1 MSAEERFAWFM
12 ATKAGPSPLTSG
24 GRFHWDG
31 RNAAS
36 PSIGL
41 SEVSEPLTH
50 TALVQEHLAP
60 VFDWARAAD
69 SLTFYLNRRLLVARL
84 DDVIRGATGILT
96 WVQGAEHMGINIS
109 AVHPALHVQTT
120 YTALPVDCV
129 ELVPHL
135 PVYDPLLKHIVLV
148 LQAETEAE
156 GVADRLYA
164 RSLADALAVHLLRR
178 LGTCRP
184 SMETRPG
191 GLSKHTLR
199 RTTEYIEAHL
209 EEALSLTDIAAVA
222 QTSPDH
228 FGRLFRHAT
237 GRTPHQYILMCRI
250 ERAKRL
256 LVESTLPIIDISRQ
270 VGFTDQSYFTAVFR
284 KHVSTTPKAY
294 RADTQR

>member
-12 ATKAGPSPLTSG
+12 ATQASPPPLTSG
-24 GRFHWDG
+24 DRLHWDG
-31 RNAAS
+31 RNVAS

-41 SEVSEPLTH
+41 PEVSELLTH
-50 TALVQEHLAP
+50 AALVQEPLAP

-69 SLTFYLNRRLLVARL
+69 SLTFYLNPRLLVASL
-84 DDVIRGATGILT
+84 DDVIRGATGTLT
-96 WVQGAEHMGINIS
+96 WVQGAEHVGINIS

-120 YTALPVDCV
+120 YTSLPVDCV

-184 SMETRPG
+184 SMEMRIG
-191 GLSKHTLR
+191 GLSKHKLR

-209 EEALSLTDIAAVA
+209 DEALSLTDIAAVA
-222 QTSPDH
+222 QMSPDH
-228 FGRLFRHAT
+228 FARLFRHAT
-237 GRTPHQYILMCRI
+237 GRTPHQYVLLCRI
-250 ERAKRL
+250 ARAKHL
-256 LVESTLPIIDISRQ
+256 LVETTLPIIDISHQ
-270 VGFTDQSYFTAVFR
+270 VGFTHQSYFTAVFR

-294 RADTQR
+294 RADTPR